1 MPGPCDQPSP
11 SAQSHLLR
19 GAEPDPRKWRRK
31 ERRMEEPQAGRR
43 GCSVKTMNE
52 QRPSAGLLPVA
63 APLWGG
69 AHRGPALRSRT
80 TRSPRRQLQ
89 PPTLRQMLTR
99 ICSSFNVK
107 TQKYPV
113 PSSLPR
119 PPAACSRSFPWH
131 RRKLLKGCD
140 QLESLVGHRS
150 TPLVAAPKRTP
161 GWPWESFLLSR
172 SSGLQRRHPCPLLHR
187 VETRKQ

>member
-1 MPGPCDQPSP
+1 MPGLYDQPSP

-19 GAEPDPRKWRRK
+19 GAERDPRKWRRK

-69 AHRGPALRSRT
+69 AHRGPALRSQT

-89 PPTLRQMLTR
+89 PTTPRQMLTR

-119 PPAACSRSFPWH
+119 PPAACSRSSIGESS
-131 RRKLLKGCD
+131 RRATT
-140 QLESLVGHRS
+140 SLRALSATGA
-150 TPLVAAPKRTP
+150 L
-161 GWPWESFLLSR
+161 LLSLPR
-172 SSGLQRRHPCPLLHR
+172 NELLGGRGNHFSSSGLGASKETPLPSAS
-187 VETRKQ
+187 QG